1 MNRPEGREGATED
14 LWALRRAEQLL
25 EGLSGVIST
34 KIVAGPGGEIE
45 EIHVLTR
52 HDIAPKQTVRN
63 VESALLAHLGIK
75 VDHRK
80 ISVAQTKE
88 AGATLA
94 REAAAPVASVV
105 VSGRRYLYDGFEI
118 ERQLRHRVV
127 CRVRLKA
134 EDKEITGE
142 AEGADV
148 PRVRVETAA
157 RSVLDA
163 LEGAEDARV
172 SLALD
177 GAKLVH
183 VLDRDIVVVGVYGM
197 AGRTRTFLAGACPV
211 AESPEQAAIL
221 AALQATN
228 RWINQP

>member
-1 MNRPEGREGATED
+1 MSLPKTREGRTED

-25 EGLSGVIST
+25 EGLAGVISA

-52 HDIAPKQTVRN
+52 QDLAPKQTVRN

-88 AGATLA
+88 AGGVAGANAL
-94 REAAAPVASVV
+94 PVSAVV
-105 VSGRRYLYDGFEI
+105 GGRKYLFDGFEI
-118 ERQLRHRVV
+118 ERQLRHRIV
-127 CRVRLKA
+127 CRVRVKTDDQ
-134 EDKEITGE
+134 EFTGS

-148 PRVRVETAA
+148 PRVRIETAA
-157 RSVLDA
+157 RALLDG
-163 LEGAEDARV
+163 LEAAEEHKL

-183 VLDRDIVVVGVYGM
+183 VFDRDIVVVGVYGM

-211 AESPEQAAIL
+211 SESPEHAAIL

-228 RWINQP
+228 RWITQP

>member
-1 MNRPEGREGATED
+1 VGRPEAREGVTED

-25 EGLSGVIST
+25 EGLTGVISA
-34 KIVAGPGGEIE
+34 KIVAGPTGEIE

-52 HDIAPKQTVRN
+52 PDVAPKQTVRN

-88 AGATLA
+88 GAS
-94 REAAAPVASVV
+94 AAHEPVPAVTV
-105 VSGRRYLYDGFEI
+105 LGGRKYLYEGFEI
-118 ERQLRHRVV
+118 ERQLRHRIL
-127 CRVRLKA
+127 CRVRLRS
-134 EDKEITGE
+134 EGQEYVGT

-148 PRVRVETAA
+148 PRVRIETAA
-157 RSVLDA
+157 RALLDA
-163 LEGAEDARV
+163 LETGEQRRV

-177 GAKLVH
+177 GAKMVH
-183 VLDRDIVVVGVYGM
+183 VFDRDIVVVGVYGIS
-197 AGRTRTFLAGACPV
+197 GRSRTFLAGACPV
-211 AESPEQAAIL
+211 SESPEQAAIL

-228 RWINQP
+228 RWITQP

>member
-1 MNRPEGREGATED
+1 MSRPEAREGVTED

-25 EGLSGVIST
+25 EGLAGVISA

-45 EIHVLTR
+45 EIHVLTG

-63 VESALLAHLGIK
+63 VESALLAHLGLK

-88 AGATLA
+88 PGATLA
-94 REAAAPVASVV
+94 REAPPVSTVV
-105 VSGRRYLYDGFEI
+105 GGRRYLYNGFEI
-118 ERQLRHRVV
+118 ERQLRHRVL
-127 CRVRLKA
+127 CRVRLKT
-134 EDKEITGE
+134 DDREITGE

-148 PRVRVETAA
+148 PRVRIETAA
-157 RSVLDA
+157 RAVLVA
-163 LEGAEDARV
+163 LEEAEDHRI

-177 GAKLVH
+177 GAKTVH

-197 AGRTRTFLAGACPV
+197 AGRTRMFLAGACLV
-211 AESPEQAAIL
+211 SESAEQAAIL

-228 RWINQP
+228 RWISQP

>member
-1 MNRPEGREGATED
+1 MSRPEAREGATED

-25 EGLSGVIST
+25 EGLSGVISA
-34 KIVAGPGGEIE
+34 KIVAGPGGQIE

-80 ISVAQTKE
+80 ISVAQTKD
-88 AGATLA
+88 AGASFSH
-94 REAAAPVASVV
+94 EAPAPVATIVA
-105 VSGRRYLYDGFEI
+105 GRRYLYNGFEV
-118 ERQLRHRVV
+118 ERQLRHRIV
-127 CRVRLKA
+127 CRVRLRT
-134 EDKEITGE
+134 EDREITGE
-142 AEGADV
+142 ADGADV

-157 RSVLDA
+157 RAVLDC
-163 LEGAEDARV
+163 LETAEEGRM

-211 AESPEQAAIL
+211 SESPEQAAVL
-221 AALQATN
+221 ATLQATN